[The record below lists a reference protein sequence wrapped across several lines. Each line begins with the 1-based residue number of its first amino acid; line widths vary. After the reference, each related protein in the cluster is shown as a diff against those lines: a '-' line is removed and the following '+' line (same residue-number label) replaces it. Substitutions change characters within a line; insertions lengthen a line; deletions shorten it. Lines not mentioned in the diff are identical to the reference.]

1 MKKFKMELTWHN
13 CYECPPEESFND
25 NLIVT
30 DGKRVFKV
38 KYDKNVGWFD
48 LDNVNFLPFELIWS
62 YWWADITQTV
72 NECSDFK

>member
-1 MKKFKMELTWHN
+1 MKKFTMPLVWHN

-25 NLIVT
+25 NLIAT

-48 LDNVNFLPFELIWS
+48 LDNVNFLPFELIWA

-72 NECSDFK
+72 HNCCDF